1 MLQPATKRATG
12 LLATLLWCV
21 GLTAQI
27 PQGYYNS
34 AKGEKGKALKTA
46 LCDIVSSHTQLS
58 YDQLW
63 EAFKKTDVRPDGKI
77 WDMYSN
83 VTNYTPGGPEQGKN
97 YSGEGDSYNRE
108 HSFPKS
114 WFNDAKPMYTD
125 LFHLYPTD
133 GYVNNRR
140 SNYPF
145 GETKGETYKSSG
157 GFSKVGSCT
166 VSGYSGTVFE
176 PADEYKG
183 DFARTYFYMATA
195 YEDKISSWSSPMLA
209 GNKYPAYANWALT
222 LMLRWAEEDPVSD
235 KEIARNNAVYDLQNN
250 RNPYID
256 YPGLEQYVWGT
267 KTDVAFDPDNYTPGG
282 NGGSETI
289 EVAAPTFSPQP
300 GLVAKGT
307 EVTVAC
313 ATEGALV
320 HYSLNGAPEVSVAAP
335 ATFLVETTTSVVAY
349 ASLGDAQSETVS
361 VVYTVAEEA
370 DQSEK
375 LYRLVTDAT
384 QLVEGLPVLIVCVG
398 QNTAMAEM
406 DNNIRT
412 YVDID
417 ATQSEI
423 CTETGSTGLPYAF
436 TLGRAGTDWTLFSTA
451 EQVYL
456 ALTSSDNKLHSTTDP
471 SDESAWWTI
480 HVDAEGQASIASVTH
495 PNRTIQYNAS
505 SPRFACYKSKQQPVS
520 LFMSATPS
528 SLQAVAAQRDAS
540 KVSVYNIGGQ
550 HVRTAATVA
559 EALKGLPAGIYVV
572 NGTRVLVG
580 K

>member
-1 MLQPATKRATG
+1 MIQLVTKRTVC

-27 PQGYYNS
+27 PQDYYS
-34 AKGEKGKALKTA
+34 AAKDKKGKALKTA
-46 LCDIVSSHTQLS
+46 LYNIVSSHKALS
-58 YDQLW
+58 YDTLW
-63 EAFKKTDVRPDGKI
+63 EAFKKTDVRSDGKI

-157 GFSKVGSCT
+157 GFSKLGSCT
-166 VSGYSGTVFE
+166 VAGYSGTVFE

-195 YEDKISSWSSPMLA
+195 YEDRISSWSSPMLA
-209 GNKYPAYANWALT
+209 GNKYPAYADWALT
-222 LMLRWAEEDPVSD
+222 MLLRWAEEDPVSD
-235 KEIARNNAVYDLQNN
+235 KEIARNNAVYSWQNN

-256 YPGLEQYVWGT
+256 FPGLEQYVWGT
-267 KTDVAFDPDNYTPGG
+267 KTEEAFDPDTYNSGG
-282 NGGSETI
+282 NGGSETV
-289 EVAAPTFSPQP
+289 EVTAPVFSPQP

-307 EVTVAC
+307 EVTLSC

-320 HYSLNGAPEVSVAAP
+320 HYQLNGASEVSAAAP
-335 ATFLVETTTSVVAY
+335 ATFRVETTTSVVAY
-349 ASLGDAQSETVS
+349 ASLGDARSETVNALYS
-361 VVYTVAEEA
+361 VAEEA

-375 LYRLVTDAT
+375 IYRLVTDET
-384 QLVEGLPVLIVCVG
+384 QLVEGLPVLVVCVG

-406 DNNIRT
+406 GNNIRT
-412 YVDID
+412 YVEID
-417 ATQSEI
+417 ATQPEI
-423 CTETGSTGLPYAF
+423 CTETGSIGLPYAF
-436 TLGRAGTDWTLFSTA
+436 TLGRAGSDWTLFSTA

-456 ALTSSDNKLHSTTDP
+456 ALNSSDNKLHSTTDA
-471 SDESAWWTI
+471 SDDSAWWTI
-480 HVDAEGQASIASVTH
+480 YIDNEGIATIASVAY
-495 PNRTIQYNAS
+495 PNRSIQYNAS
-505 SPRFACYKSKQQPVS
+505 APRFACYKSKQEPVS

-528 SLQAVAAQRDAS
+528 SLQAVAARQNAS
-540 KVSVYNIGGQ
+540 KVSVYSIGGQ

-572 NGTRVLVG
+572 NGTQVLVG
-580 K
+580 R